1 MHYKGKRPPVLKSEV
16 FCNVGFFFIS
26 ECGDIYC
33 WGWNESG
40 QLGLPCK
47 TVKEKRHTV
56 SKQKELHKLF
66 RTDMDKEEKQ
76 ESVLQISKEESAYE
90 SKLQNAAS
98 SETQHEMCSSVTQNI
113 QPPQASLD
121 KYESLLF
128 VQNTDPVQV
137 QSFPCLIDLKDQFI
151 IQPASCGSRHTAL
164 LTGNFSL

>member
-1 MHYKGKRPPVLKSEV
+1 LKSRDILSHRIR
-16 FCNVGFFFIS
+16 FFS

-47 TVKEKRHTV
+47 TVKEKRQTV
-56 SKQKELHKLF
+56 SKENELHKMF
-66 RTDMDKEEKQ
+66 HADMDKEQ
-76 ESVLQISKEESAYE
+76 ESVLQILNEESAYE
-90 SKLQNAAS
+90 SKWQIAAS
-98 SETQHEMCSSVTQNI
+98 SETEHEMCSSGTQNV
-113 QPPQASLD
+113 QRPHASLD

-151 IQPASCGSRHTAL
+151 IQRASCGSRHTAL